1 MMNDDILY
9 TPCVW
14 NSGSSYAEWNTIII
28 ICRTRCILLNR
39 GNLVAETRGG
49 AGEDTTAA
57 TSHAEERLKLDET
70 RVP

>member
-1 MMNDDILY
+1 MYDDILH

-14 NSGSSYAEWNTIII
+14 NSGSSYVEWNTVIF
-28 ICRTRCILLNR
+28 ICRMRYILLIW

-57 TSHAEERLKLDET
+57 TSHAEERLKLDEM